1 MLPNIIAAPMVVP
14 TEMNPLTSM
23 QPMSNLPS
31 TNAVPGTVGF
41 DFNTYLLGLQDK
53 ASSVDGAVD
62 WQSLIKSDDLVPT
75 DLLGDQSKGQEVTT
89 QDPLAALFAV
99 PQSTNPVIAAPTAPA
114 TPVAIPVA
122 TAEIGLPQAKQQQ
135 PIASAQSYES
145 LKSEPK
151 IQTVDWKA
159 LGLTQ
164 ATPESIQSQG
174 WDVQQVER
182 LFTDRQVD
190 MPQSESGKLAL
201 PVDAKVLNVQGQPEK
216 VQAFRQEP
224 LTAHQPIIQLSE
236 VQRKAET
243 SVPASGMRGE
253 VAPETVVKEGPAAKV
268 ELKSRLKPEA
278 HANSDYSLL
287 SSITGDSGNPP
298 VKAETAVTASTQ
310 ILEATAPKDAGRPQW
325 VSSAETMA
333 SQGGGKM
340 TIALSP
346 PELGKVE
353 IEVITRGK
361 NVSVEMRSE
370 SEGAKKI
377 LQGGMSDLKSAL
389 MGHDLV
395 LQRSEVKVATLERSS
410 LESFNSQQS
419 FQNDH
424 ANPNRQQGFGN
435 PSNGQS
441 ERNARWEFA
450 QSSTNPVRQMASRS
464 YAPTGAVG
472 RVDVRI

>member
-1 MLPNIIAAPMVVP
+1 MLPNINAAPMVMP
-14 TEMNPLTSM
+14 TEMNPLASM
-23 QPMSNLPS
+23 QPMSNMPS
-31 TNAVPGTVGF
+31 TNAASGTVGF
-41 DFNTYLLGLQDK
+41 DFNTYLLGLQNK

-62 WQSLIKSDDLVPT
+62 WQSLIQSDDLVPT
-75 DLLGDQSKGQEVTT
+75 DLLGDQNKGQEVTT

-99 PQSTNPVIAAPTAPA
+99 PQSTNPVGAAPIAPV
-114 TPVAIPVA
+114 TPAAIPVA
-122 TAEIGLPQAKQQQ
+122 AAEIGLPQAKPEFKPVQGEL
-135 PIASAQSYES
+135 AS

-151 IQTVDWKA
+151 VQTVDWKA
-159 LGLTQ
+159 MGLTQ

-182 LFTDRQVD
+182 LFTERNAD
-190 MPQSESGKLAL
+190 MPQSDSSKIAL
-201 PVDAKVLNVQGQPEK
+201 PVDAKVLNVQSQPEK
-216 VQAFRQEP
+216 VQAFQQQP
-224 LTAHQPIIQLSE
+224 LTAHQPIIQMSE
-236 VQRKAET
+236 AQRKAET
-243 SVPASGMRGE
+243 AVSASGMRGE

-268 ELKSRLKPEA
+268 ELKNRLKPEA

-287 SSITGDSGNPP
+287 SSIAGDSGNPP
-298 VKAETAVTASTQ
+298 VKAETAVTASAQ
-310 ILEATAPKDAGRPQW
+310 VLEATAPKDAAKPQW

-395 LQRSEVKVATLERSS
+395 LQRSEVKVASLERSS
-410 LESFNSQQS
+410 LDGFNSQQS

-450 QSSTNPVRQMASRS
+450 QSSTNPVRQMGSRQYAAS
-464 YAPTGAVG
+464 AATG

>member
-1 MLPNIIAAPMVVP
+1 MVIP
-14 TEMNPLTSM
+14 TEMNPLASM
-23 QPMSNLPS
+23 QPMSNMPS
-31 TNAVPGTVGF
+31 TNAAPGTVGF

-53 ASSVDGAVD
+53 ASSVDGTLD

-99 PQSTNPVIAAPTAPA
+99 PQSTNPVIAAPIAPA
-114 TPVAIPVA
+114 TPAAVPVA

-135 PIASAQSYES
+135 PIAPAKSTES
-145 LKSEPK
+145 LQSEPK

-182 LFTDRQVD
+182 LFAERQVD

-201 PVDAKVLNVQGQPEK
+201 PVDAKVLSVQSQPEK
-216 VQAFRQEP
+216 VQAFQQQP
-224 LTAHQPIIQLSE
+224 LTAHQPIIQMSE

-243 SVPASGMRGE
+243 SVPASGMRAE

-268 ELKSRLKPEA
+268 ELKNRVKPETN
-278 HANSDYSLL
+278 ANSDYSLL
-287 SSITGDSGNPP
+287 SSIAGDSGNPP
-298 VKAETAVTASTQ
+298 VKAETAVTASAQ
-310 ILEATAPKDAGRPQW
+310 ILEATAPKDAGKPQW

-410 LESFNSQQS
+410 FDGFNSQQS

-441 ERNARWEFA
+441 ERNARWELA

-464 YAPTGAVG
+464 YAPTGVVG

>member
-1 MLPNIIAAPMVVP
+1 MVMP
-14 TEMNPLTSM
+14 TEMNPLASM
-23 QPMSNLPS
+23 QPMSNMPS
-31 TNAVPGTVGF
+31 TNAAPGTVGF

-62 WQSLIKSDDLVPT
+62 WQSLIKSDDLVPA
-75 DLLGDQSKGQEVTT
+75 DLLGEQSKGQEVTT

-99 PQSTNPVIAAPTAPA
+99 PQPLNSVIAAPVVPVSTAA
-114 TPVAIPVA
+114 TPVAPS
-122 TAEIGLPQAKQQQ
+122 EIGLQQSKQQSPVKTPEFKQ
-135 PIASAQSYES
+135 VQGELSS

-164 ATPESIQSQG
+164 ATPESIQGQG

-182 LFTDRQVD
+182 LFTDRQAD
-190 MPQSESGKLAL
+190 MPQSESSKIAL
-201 PVDAKVLNVQGQPEK
+201 PVDAKVLNVESQPEK
-216 VQAFRQEP
+216 VQAFKQQP
-224 LTAHQPIIQLSE
+224 LTANQPIIQMSE
-236 VQRKAET
+236 AQRKAET

-268 ELKSRLKPEA
+268 DLKNRTKPEA
-278 HANSDYSLL
+278 HANSEYSLL

-298 VKAETAVTASTQ
+298 VKAETAVTASNQ
-310 ILEATAPKDAGRPQW
+310 ILEATAPKDAGKPQW

-395 LQRSEVKVATLERSS
+395 LQRSEVKVASLERSG
-410 LESFNSQQS
+410 LDGFNSQQS

-424 ANPNRQQGFGN
+424 ANPNRQQSQGN
-435 PSNGQS
+435 PSNGQP
-441 ERNARWEFA
+441 ERNARWDFA
-450 QSSTNPVRQMASRS
+450 QSSTNPVRQMGSRS
-464 YAPTGAVG
+464 YTAPTGAAG